1 MRSSIQQYI
10 PILDDIHAST
20 THDFP
25 CILYD
30 DAVYLF
36 QYSIWSEHSKK
47 FPWKHEAFIVTKVKQ
62 LPHTHIRARCAH
74 THTHTHIPNISSSEL
89 DQFCL
94 PTLPKLAFTITKTAI
109 PSHLYHNCTKH
120 THMAS
125 SYATLLSISQPR
137 GYHSVKSNKELT
149 ATKVSVGTVSNYN
162 RCCDS
167 TVLTT
172 QASLLMLPIT
182 TTQIHPSHISI
193 PSKQIRY
200 KWW

>member
-1 MRSSIQQYI
+1 
-10 PILDDIHAST
+10 
-20 THDFP
+20 
-25 CILYD
+25 
-30 DAVYLF
+30 
-36 QYSIWSEHSKK
+36 
-47 FPWKHEAFIVTKVKQ
+47 
-62 LPHTHIRARCAH
+62 
-74 THTHTHIPNISSSEL
+74 
-89 DQFCL
+89 
-94 PTLPKLAFTITKTAI
+94 
-109 PSHLYHNCTKH
+109 
-120 THMAS
+120 MAS

-193 PSKQIRY
+193 PSKQIRLQVRIT
-200 KWW
+200 KCRQTRWTSQHNEGIHEQ